1 MWEMWVREMP
11 LRIKALPCISAMSV
25 YLPCISRVSP
35 LYLPLQGFH
44 ATVGAMGDMAIS
56 TDEARLLLSL

>member
-1 MWEMWVREMP
+1 MRRWARWGP
-11 LRIKALPCISAMSV
+11 ISPP
-25 YLPCISRVSP
+25 YLPYISRVSP
-35 LYLPLQGFH
+35 VYLPLQGFH